1 MNTLKTLLQREWF
14 QHRTGWI
21 VIALVPL
28 TIGLFVLGMTQLHL
42 NVDGNEATLT
52 IEEAPPVA
60 LALAAIAGAGAAG
73 FFVAWLVSLF
83 QVPGLARRDQQ
94 DRSIEFWL
102 SMPVGH
108 AVSLAAPMLAHLLL
122 FPLAAMGIG
131 VASGLALSVLL
142 LAKTA
147 GLAAWFGLPWLSLL
161 GLTLALMLRVGY
173 GLLLATLWLSPLIL
187 LAMAASAWLKRWG
200 LPALV
205 AGVIVVGKLLETFFG
220 TPVVWVTGR
229 MLLERAGR
237 GLLTGEKPGG
247 VAVNGNEDPTAMLA
261 QAPGWLWDDALGATA
276 DLAHPLLLLALA
288 VSAGC
293 FALLVLRRRQ
303 GA

>member
-1 MNTLKTLLQREWF
+1 VALGQRV
-14 QHRTGWI
+14 RPS
-21 VIALVPL
+21 LVD
-28 TIGLFVLGMTQLHL
+28 LFV
-42 NVDGNEATLT
+42 ALT
-52 IEEAPPVA
+52 R
-60 LALAAIAGAGAAG
+60 
-73 FFVAWLVSLF
+73 
-83 QVPGLARRDQQ
+83 LARREA
-94 DRSIEFWL
+94 RSIEFWL
-102 SMPVGH
+102 ST
-108 AVSLAAPMLAHLLL
+108 APMLL
-122 FPLAAMGIG
+122 
-131 VASGLALSVLL
+131 
-142 LAKTA
+142 
-147 GLAAWFGLPWLSLL
+147 GLPWLSLL